1 MYYPPP
7 GASHAATKGLEAAAT
22 TFTLN
27 ELGEK
32 GAVVAGERVG
42 DVEVEETGAEAAAEV
57 VQAAEMEEEIAEQAE
72 EEAVAAVEDVDPEAI
87 GLEVRLPAHT
97 YWAIESGP

>member
-57 VQAAEMEEEIAEQAE
+57 VFQ
-72 EEAVAAVEDVDPEAI
+72 EARDGARREYGGCPSHREA
-87 GLEVRLPAHT
+87 GGSR
-97 YWAIESGP
+97 